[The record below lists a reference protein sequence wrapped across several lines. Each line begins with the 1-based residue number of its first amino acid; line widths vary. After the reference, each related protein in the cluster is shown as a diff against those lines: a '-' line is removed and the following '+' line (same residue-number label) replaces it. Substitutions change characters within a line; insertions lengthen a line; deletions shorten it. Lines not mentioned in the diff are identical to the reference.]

1 MSITNIID
9 NWSSNYLIINELLKL
24 YSKFTG
30 TTLIS
35 LNSLDEVFNTFG
47 WYIDKNKGSL
57 IKVNLIIDSIDATS
71 KVVNKEILEEL
82 KVTSYVNLNFHLSA
96 IKRNTIC
103 DKRNIFEA
111 INIHKEFERPEY
123 FKLIN
128 FDSEEVPITLVGKKR
143 GRKDIQQSISSKR
156 TKKDDINWGEMI
168 SASSTRNYF
177 LNDPLIDWIKEYN
190 ITSITDVPVSKN
202 CNSTGKVKYE

>member
-9 NWSSNYLIINELLKL
+9 NWSSNVVPPSRNYLIINELLKL

-82 KVTSYVNLNFHLSA
+82 KVTSYVNLNFHLSV
-96 IKRNTIC
+96 IK
-103 DKRNIFEA
+103 
-111 INIHKEFERPEY
+111 
-123 FKLIN
+123 
-128 FDSEEVPITLVGKKR
+128 
-143 GRKDIQQSISSKR
+143 
-156 TKKDDINWGEMI
+156 
-168 SASSTRNYF
+168 
-177 LNDPLIDWIKEYN
+177 
-190 ITSITDVPVSKN
+190 
-202 CNSTGKVKYE
+202 